1 LQKLVG
7 SGRRILRHFD
17 IDATNA
23 IPLADEIG
31 DEMVADEA
39 ACAGDQH

>member
-23 IPLADEIG
+23 IPPADEIG